1 VLLEMSAR
9 PMESIEYIKK
19 KLEGGRVPLDAQV
32 LILLCRGWYNYHAP
46 KERQSR
52 AQLIIVTGLNLVPS

>member
-1 VLLEMSAR
+1 
-9 PMESIEYIKK
+9 MESIEYIKK